1 MGVNSQPMPEIEENI
16 KRVNTKLQQLL
27 KQYQL
32 LQKENER
39 KRVELLELK
48 ETKEKQSRQIEELQQ
63 QLMIVKSAAGEM
75 NPIDKKEFE
84 KHINQYIKEID
95 KCIGLLS
102 E

>member
-1 MGVNSQPMPEIEENI
+1 MSVLEENI

-32 LQKENER
+32 LQKENDR
-39 KRVELLELK
+39 KLNEIKALK
-48 ETKEKQSRQIEELQQ
+48 ETKDGYAKRIEELQQ
-63 QLMIVKSAAGEM
+63 QVLILKSAAGE
-75 NPIDKKEFE
+75 IKEADKKEFE
-84 KHINQYIKEID
+84 KHINQYLKEID